1 MEHEAGEER
10 KSRKTVP
17 KVIAKY
23 NERVRYGK
31 ENKRETAA
39 PVAQR
44 ESTGHMDTRS
54 VGQGW

>member
-44 ESTGHMDTRS
+44 ESTGHMDTTS
-54 VGQGW
+54 VG